1 MNKYLYLLI
10 YSLLCAS
17 LLIFLIE
24 VTSTH
29 DNSNITS
36 KPPVYA
42 KVKPQPS
49 NEQFSNNETQNMT
62 SEPSVDLKVMPQ
74 LSNKKDSKTENIS
87 KLEVRRLILEGKYE
101 HDPRIAKDYKIEFLD
116 VCDDDIEVL
125 QQDLACVK
133 QQIEFGNWKDF
144 KVIEIEFSESRKV
157 NLIKIQPIY

>member
-49 NEQFSNNETQNMT
+49 NEQFSNNKTQNMT

-74 LSNKKDSKTENIS
+74 LSKKK
-87 KLEVRRLILEGKYE
+87 R
-101 HDPRIAKDYKIEFLD
+101 
-116 VCDDDIEVL
+116 
-125 QQDLACVK
+125 
-133 QQIEFGNWKDF
+133 F
-144 KVIEIEFSESRKV
+144 K
-157 NLIKIQPIY
+157 N